1 MNTCGK
7 EQSLPHRGF
16 AVINW
21 ILILTHVVR
30 INIQFF
36 IIVLFIILNYQIT
49 NYDLLYIAGL
59 ISILLKELA
68 VLLLFL
74 IEPKK
79 KTLWNGI
86 LKHIE
91 VGTTIIT
98 DKCKSYKVIEEQ
110 EHKISTHL
118 SLNGSENFGD
128 LLTGAHGQHVER
140 SWKEVKRI
148 YKRYEGILQ
157 VESHLAEFIWR
168 NNEVQ
173 EQEPF

>member
-1 MNTCGK
+1 M
-7 EQSLPHRGF
+7 
-16 AVINW
+16 
-21 ILILTHVVR
+21 
-30 INIQFF
+30 
-36 IIVLFIILNYQIT
+36 
-49 NYDLLYIAGL
+49 
-59 ISILLKELA
+59 
-68 VLLLFL
+68 
-74 IEPKK
+74 
-79 KTLWNGI
+79 
-86 LKHIE
+86 
-91 VGTTIIT
+91 
-98 DKCKSYKVIEEQ
+98 IEEQ

-173 EQEPF
+173 EQEPFLKAVQLLANAIFMARSNFDE